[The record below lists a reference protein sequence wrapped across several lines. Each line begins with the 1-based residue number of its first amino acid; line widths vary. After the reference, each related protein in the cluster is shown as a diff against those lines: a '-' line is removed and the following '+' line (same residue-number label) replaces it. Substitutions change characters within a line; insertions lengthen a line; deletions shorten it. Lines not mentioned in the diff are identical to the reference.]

1 MSTGPA
7 RSSRVSPLYDKLDA
21 LIGGRA
27 AKALD
32 RAFGMRTVGD
42 LLRHYPRRYIDQRT
56 LTEFGSLQEGEFVT
70 LLAEVVE
77 AKSRPMR
84 QRRGTI
90 SEVIVTDGHGGRLS
104 LTFFNQKW
112 REGAM
117 HPGTQVLVAGKA
129 SRFAGRLQL
138 THPQLQSLSGD
149 GADIEEQLARGM
161 LPIYPATS
169 TLTSWQIMRM
179 VDLALQAVATLP
191 DPIPEGVRTEH
202 GLVDLATALRLIH
215 RPVDLGEVEQ
225 ARARL
230 RFEEAF
236 VLQTVI
242 AIRRAELLGLPA
254 VPRFAKD
261 EGLLAAFDARLPFAL
276 TSGQQDVAAQIEHDM
291 ARSHPMHRLLQG
303 DVGSGKTIVALRAM
317 LAVVDSG
324 AQAALLAPTEVLAA
338 QHYHSI
344 TELMGPLA
352 QGGRLGGADVATR
365 VSLLTG
371 SQKAA
376 RKRSELLDIATGS
389 AGIVIGTHA
398 LLEDIVMFDDL
409 GLVVVDEQHRF
420 GVEQRAALAG
430 KAQDFVRPHVLVM
443 TATPIPRTIAMTVFG
458 DLDTSTLT
466 ELPAGRMP
474 VKTVVVPMRD
484 KPRYVDRAW
493 ELIREQVGSGHRAF
507 IVCPRIGDGD
517 AGSDEEIALTAP
529 PAADRDDERDDE
541 PGILDG
547 TGDGTTPVEE
557 MASVIE
563 TARRLAAGP
572 LAGLRVGILHGRMP
586 SADKDDAMARFAD
599 TSRTDGIDVL
609 VATTVIE
616 VGVDVPDATVMV
628 IMDADRF
635 GISQL
640 HQMRGRIGRGS
651 LPGTCLLMTNAPEGS
666 PGRERLD
673 AVASTTDGFV
683 LAEEDLK
690 LRREGDVLG
699 AAQSGRRSSLRLLRV
714 IDDAAII
721 ADARD
726 AASGVVADDPALVAH
741 PALRAAVD
749 DIIDTEQ
756 AEYVEKS

>member
-1 MSTGPA
+1 MSGDVPT
-7 RSSRVSPLYDKLDA
+7 RSARVSALYDKLDGVV
-21 LIGGRA
+21 GGRS
-27 AKALD
+27 AKALE

-77 AKSRPMR
+77 AKSRQMR

-90 SEVIVTDGHGGRLS
+90 SEVIVTDGRGGRLS

-117 HPGTQVLVAGKA
+117 RPGTQVLVAGKA

-138 THPQLQSLSGD
+138 THPQMQSLSGD

-169 TLTSWQIMRM
+169 TLTSWQIMRA
-179 VDLALQAVATLP
+179 VDLALPAIERVP
-191 DPIPEGVRTEH
+191 DPLPEDVRIEH
-202 GLVDLATALRLIH
+202 RLIDLATALRSMH
-215 RPVDLGEVEQ
+215 HPVDHADLDR
-225 ARARL
+225 ARARMK
-230 RFEEAF
+230 FEEAF

-242 AIRRAELLGLPA
+242 AIRRAALLALPA

-261 EGLLAAFDARLPFAL
+261 EGLLAAFDARLPFEL
-276 TSGQQDVAAQIEHDM
+276 TSGQRDIAAQIEHDM

-303 DVGSGKTIVALRAM
+303 DVGSGKTVVALRAM

-352 QGGRLGGADVATR
+352 QGGRLGGAELATR

-484 KPRYVDRAW
+484 KPHYVERAW
-493 ELIREQVGSGHRAF
+493 ELILEQVAAGHRAF

-517 AGSDEEIALTAP
+517 ADKGSDEEIAL
-529 PAADRDDERDDE
+529 PASSASSEDDESS
-541 PGILDG
+541 ILDG
-547 TGDGTTPVEE
+547 TDGGGTTSVEE

-572 LAGLRVGILHGRMP
+572 LADVRVGILHGRMA
-586 SADKDDAMARFAD
+586 SADKDDAMARFAN
-599 TSRTDGIDVL
+599 TARTDGIDVL

-628 IMDADRF
+628 VMDADRF

-651 LPGTCLLMTNAPEGS
+651 LPGTCLLMTNAPDGS

-683 LAEEDLK
+683 LAEKDLE

-699 AAQSGRRSSLRLLRV
+699 AAQSGRHSSLRLLEV
-714 IDDAAII
+714 IKDADVI
-721 ADARD
+721 AVARE
-726 AASGVVADDPALVAH
+726 AANGVVTGDPALASH

-749 DIIDTEQ
+749 DVIATEQ